1 MIIFPRPR
9 TFISFEAE
17 TSTCTGLSLKF
28 SKIFFYENELH
39 TGYVSDTR
47 YPAHTSIILNCRT
60 LNTDCDDQQC
70 PKSRES
76 K

>member
-39 TGYVSDTR
+39 TDTR
-47 YPAHTSIILNCRT
+47 YPAHTSIILNCHT
-60 LNTDCDDQQC
+60 LNIDCDDQQC